1 MSLAITPISSAM
13 NVHMPVRIQAARP
26 VSRPMPA
33 EAVLRVD
40 RPRVVEEAELPSSI
54 KVEAHRRVTD
64 VTGPAA
70 SAANVYLDHTPEAM
84 GVRQF
89 SSLVVVA

>member
-1 MSLAITPISSAM
+1 
-13 NVHMPVRIQAARP
+13 
-26 VSRPMPA
+26 
-33 EAVLRVD
+33 
-40 RPRVVEEAELPSSI
+40 
-54 KVEAHRRVTD
+54 VEAHRRVTD

-84 GVRQF
+84 AVRQF